1 MRRFVVTNPNLS
13 VGSHGD
19 MVDAD
24 ELCMDDDQLDEWCDA
39 GYGMELFDDTAIG
52 DVITHM
58 STAISDDDDA
68 VVDERYDFDP
78 ADHSVAVVQAH
89 IEAHPEQGQ
98 QIVADERM
106 GKNRSGIVNGW

>member
-13 VGSHGD
+13 VGKSGSI
-19 MVDAD
+19 VDAD
-24 ELCMDDDQLDEWCDA
+24 EMYMDDDQLDAWCDA

-58 STAISDDDDA
+58 SNAIAGSLTE
-68 VVDERYDFDP
+68 DEPDYDPSTGSVEQVRHFVNGNP
-78 ADHSVAVVQAH
+78 SQADKVIQA
-89 IEAHPEQGQ
+89 
-98 QIVADERM
+98 ERD